1 MQLLDKNGRYLTLS
15 SGKDIVVADVSRIDN
30 GKVDSKIAQSQ
41 KFSLKQKP
49 ISSYGYQNVLLMR
62 YPDNLYQIANRKGDK
77 LFEQQFEEELY
88 HYCLNDLYFVYQ
100 ESKGRD
106 ICLYDLASHTEISAG
121 IRGDQYVLAQKLL
134 AVVNGDMINLYLLP
148 SMVLVGQ
155 YQHSCQIK
163 KIYCNDFATKII
175 IIDDSQNAY
184 IYHSLQDISIKL
196 PLPDNQQ
203 VIDCVF
209 QSKVLSCCSLF
220 LIQTE
225 DQILVIAFT
234 LNHVRGEFI
243 DVVANI
249 TVDHQY
255 KILDIQQTG
264 ILCFD
269 NNKMCV
275 LYFEQDSE
283 LNVQSLILLGQHST
297 LLQKQFSSAEWLTV
311 IKIALEFMSI
321 QLAFEVVQLLIQR
334 KLLMVQFNSSYSI
347 VQLQDA
353 LLVLQKCVDKRYVQG
368 EICRILQQYELAEM
382 HYLQCFTPQKTVE
395 MWIELEN
402 LDRAYQI
409 AKTLQDYDIS
419 TVYLLQAD
427 KKESQKQ
434 YQDALKLY
442 KKAQDG
448 RLESLKSVA
457 VRGAIK
463 MMLRC
468 NQIQSAVEQ
477 ALSLNDPAFSGECG
491 EILQSLAYNEEALH
505 MYVKAQDF
513 NRATALML
521 KLGKYQLARKI
532 IAKVKDGKVQSDYG
546 KHLEAQGEFSEARQY
561 YIKAQDHL
569 ALVQLLVRKLGSVDE
584 AVDLV
589 KQSKDQTA
597 GKYLITYLIEE
608 LNDSQSAIDV
618 ALEIGQ
624 HDLAF
629 VMAKNH
635 NKLDIY
641 ADRLVNLESVDNIK
655 SMAEEMEQ
663 RQLYNVAAKLHLR
676 LKDFG
681 RVERLLPRLA
691 IDDSYLV
698 ICADLFSNTKNKE
711 AAIKVWN
718 SLQKHLSNL
727 DYNLVYQFLS
737 VSGLHD
743 VMTSFV
749 ISKSADLMKDE
760 QILDARRILCKFLE
774 DHPEIQNQEV
784 SRYLILCQSFV
795 LSPMHSDRSE
805 IETQAV
811 LLSRLCQSVELFGKA
826 KSKLLALAS
835 VKCYNYGAKKQ
846 AFKYASH
853 LMEIIED
860 ISEVEDKYQKTI
872 ERILRRPEGDE
883 RQLPPARCL
892 QCNASN
898 PQDSLNCS
906 QCKVQATICF
916 ASGLWCDAESI
927 ANCPH
932 CKCTFNRPA
941 IANYLQSSNRCPLC
955 ERSLSMDQLVSYDR
969 PYSK

>member
-1 MQLLDKNGRYLTLS
+1 MQLLAKNGRYLTLS
-15 SGKDIVVADVSRIDN
+15 SGQDIVVADVSRIDN
-30 GKVDSKIAQSQ
+30 GRVDSKIAMSQ
-41 KFSLKQKP
+41 KFSLKQTP
-49 ISSYGYQNVLLMR
+49 ISSYGYKNVLLIR
-62 YPDNLYQIANRKGDK
+62 YPDIFYQVVNRKGDK
-77 LFEQQFEEELY
+77 LFERQFEEELY
-88 HYCLNDLYFVYQ
+88 HYCLNDLYFVYK
-100 ESKGRD
+100 ESKGSD

-121 IRGDQYVLAQKLL
+121 IRGDLYV
-134 AVVNGDMINLYLLP
+134 
-148 SMVLVGQ
+148 
-155 YQHSCQIK
+155 
-163 KIYCNDFATKII
+163 
-175 IIDDSQNAY
+175 
-184 IYHSLQDISIKL
+184 
-196 PLPDNQQ
+196 
-203 VIDCVF
+203 
-209 QSKVLSCCSLF
+209 
-220 LIQTE
+220 
-225 DQILVIAFT
+225 
-234 LNHVRGEFI
+234 
-243 DVVANI
+243 
-249 TVDHQY
+249 
-255 KILDIQQTG
+255 
-264 ILCFD
+264 
-269 NNKMCV
+269 
-275 LYFEQDSE
+275 
-283 LNVQSLILLGQHST
+283 
-297 LLQKQFSSAEWLTV
+297 
-311 IKIALEFMSI
+311 
-321 QLAFEVVQLLIQR
+321 
-334 KLLMVQFNSSYSI
+334 
-347 VQLQDA
+347 
-353 LLVLQKCVDKRYVQG
+353 
-368 EICRILQQYELAEM
+368 QYELAEM

-409 AKTLQDYDIS
+409 AKTLRDYDIS

-427 KKESQKQ
+427 KKASQKQ

-442 KKAQDG
+442 KTVQDG

-491 EILQSLAYNEEALH
+491 DILQSLAYNEEALH

-513 NRATALML
+513 NRAAALML

-532 IAKVKDGKVQSDYG
+532 ISKVKDGKVQSDYG
-546 KHLEAQGEFSEARQY
+546 KHLEATGELSEARQY
-561 YIKAQDHL
+561 YTKAQDHL
-569 ALVQLLVRKLGSVDE
+569 ALVQLLVLKLGSVDE

-589 KQSKDQTA
+589 KQCQDQTA
-597 GKYLITYLIEE
+597 GKFLITYLMEE
-608 LNDSQSAIDV
+608 LNDPQIAIDV

-681 RVERLLPRLA
+681 RVERLLSRLA

-795 LSPMHSDRSE
+795 LSPMHSDSSE

-835 VKCYNYGAKKQ
+835 VKCYVYGAKKLS
-846 AFKYASH
+846 FKYASH
-853 LMEIIED
+853 LMETIED
-860 ISEVEDKYQKTI
+860 ISEVDDKYQKTI

-883 RQLPPARCL
+883 RQLPSARCL

-927 ANCPH
+927 VNCPH
-932 CKCTFNRPA
+932 CRSTFDRLA
-941 IANYLQSSNRCPLC
+941 IANHLQSSNQCPLC
-955 ERSLSMDQLVSYDR
+955 ERSLSLEQLVSYDR